1 MNNQANNIPAFPLS
15 VESDHLISLGMTLKD
30 YYAGQALNGF
40 LSNGTSMDNAAHWSW
55 LVAEKMMKKREE
67 FNNKLNN

>member
-1 MNNQANNIPAFPLS
+1 MNPSNNIPAFPLS

-40 LSNGTSMDNAAHWSW
+40 LSNGSSIDNAVHWSW
-55 LVAEKMMKKREE
+55 LAAEKMMAKREDRKN
-67 FNNKLNN
+67 F